1 MCRISHIIIR
11 AHIDSEV
18 TDRVGSCDIGN
29 DLTIGSLC

>member
-1 MCRISHIIIR
+1 MCRISHLIR